1 MRMYNPDWEAIKD
14 FEYTPRFKDV
24 QFDLVGSEIPA
35 DHGKALYDGL
45 AALLPWLKDEPAV
58 GVHPIHGAPTGRNDN
73 LVINRRV
80 KLVLRLPVERL
91 DAVRALSGKRLDIGA
106 GELAV
111 GALKEKMLTPYAT
124 LYASVVDFGTAEEA
138 AFLEAAHAELE
149 QIGIRCGLIPGKQ
162 RKMRVTEGEISGYSL
177 MLHDVSLQQSLQ
189 VQETGLGR
197 HRGYGCGIFVPHK
210 SIKEVAIG

>member
-24 QFDLVGSEIPA
+24 LFDLVGSEIPA
-35 DHGKALYDGL
+35 DHGQVLFDALS
-45 AALLPWLKDEPAV
+45 ALLPWLKDEPTA

-73 LVINRRV
+73 LVINRRI
-80 KLVLRLPVERL
+80 KLVLRLPVARL
-91 DAVRALSGKRLDIGA
+91 EEVKALCGKRFDTGV
-106 GELAV
+106 GEIAV
-111 GALKEKMLTPYAT
+111 GGLKEKVLTPFAT
-124 LYASVVDFGTAEEA
+124 LYSPVVDFGTADEA

-149 QIGIRCGLIPGKQ
+149 EMGIRCGLIPGKQ
-162 RKMRVTEGEISGYSL
+162 RKMRLTEGEISGYSL